1 MGGGH
6 ASGKLL
12 AVTPVTVPPGFK
24 TATKQL
30 LAHPAVERHT
40 KRTIRNATV
49 PSLYFS
55 DNPRNKPIIGKLS
68 NTEPA
73 AGEIRLFLSLW
84 RVFLE
89 KFFDGFVDVFLFLL
103 RLCFG
108 VQSLGG
114 CSSPN
119 QLFCCGVVHAQIQLP
134 NVYCRC

>member
-12 AVTPVTVPPGFK
+12 AVTPITVPPGFT

-40 KRTIRNATV
+40 KGTIRNATA
-49 PSLYFS
+49 PSLCFS

-73 AGEIRLFLSLW
+73 AGDKAISLL
-84 RVFLE
+84 VA
-89 KFFDGFVDVFLFLL
+89 GI
-103 RLCFG
+103 
-108 VQSLGG
+108 S
-114 CSSPN
+114 
-119 QLFCCGVVHAQIQLP
+119 
-134 NVYCRC
+134 